1 MNKHQAQGKWEQLKA
16 KIKEKYADF
25 TEDELLQIEAD
36 SEKLV
41 GYLQEKYGMNKE
53 KAREEASK
61 FKNSL

>member
-1 MNKHQAQGKWEQLKA
+1 MNKHQVQGKWEQVKA

-25 TEDELLQIEAD
+25 TDDELLQVEAD

-41 GYLQEKYGMNKE
+41 GYLQEKYGMTKE

-61 FKNSL
+61 FKDSL